1 MIYVFSHNIK
11 HIFVISSRTLLTS
24 KKWNAPS
31 AHIHVLL
38 CINATKLLY
47 YLKKCDSHT
56 RSQCKRRIRNEKSIG
71 TEKSKQEGGKL
82 NSCSQVC
89 SSTIS
94 ENMVHLIRW
103 ICFFQSIFRASSNV
117 NFTLWRAKREWKT
130 TIKLSTISF
139 NADKVIPRMHVLSK
153 QVYEQRL

>member
-1 MIYVFSHNIK
+1 MIYVFSHKIK

-56 RSQCKRRIRNEKSIG
+56 HYGMRNRLRLKKGNKKEENLIPVVKCAAAPYQRIWCTWFDGFAFFSLFLEHHRMWTSRCEEPKESEK
-71 TEKSKQEGGKL
+71 QP
-82 NSCSQVC
+82 
-89 SSTIS
+89 SSYRQ
-94 ENMVHLIRW
+94 L
-103 ICFFQSIFRASSNV
+103 
-117 NFTLWRAKREWKT
+117 
-130 TIKLSTISF
+130 
-139 NADKVIPRMHVLSK
+139 VLMPTK
-153 QVYEQRL
+153 